1 MSIESPEIKPT
12 FLQLVY
18 QLTTEMRVLAFACL
32 GIDDTNMIARFL
44 GLSHNTIY
52 TYRNRMRA
60 RALDRNTFDRSVQRI
75 GLPA

>member
-1 MSIESPEIKPT
+1 
-12 FLQLVY
+12 
-18 QLTTEMRVLAFACL
+18 MRVLAFACL